1 MMPNRVKDMDLTQI
15 VANNLQRICKEHD
28 LSSRELSIRADM
40 PQKTVYNMV
49 QGDHAC
55 RLSNLEKLC
64 RTLLV
69 SPTVMVTPH
78 LGTNMLMSRRVP
90 RVIEKFSKLSMA
102 DREKLEAI
110 MDGML
115 GIEEKENN
123 VE

>member
-1 MMPNRVKDMDLTQI
+1 MPNRVKDMDLTQI

-64 RTLLV
+64 KTLLV

-102 DREKLEAI
+102 DREKMEAI
-110 MDGML
+110 VDGML

>member
-1 MMPNRVKDMDLTQI
+1 MPNRVKDMDLTQI

-90 RVIEKFSKLSMA
+90 RVIEKFSKLSMS
-102 DREKLEAI
+102 DREKMEAI